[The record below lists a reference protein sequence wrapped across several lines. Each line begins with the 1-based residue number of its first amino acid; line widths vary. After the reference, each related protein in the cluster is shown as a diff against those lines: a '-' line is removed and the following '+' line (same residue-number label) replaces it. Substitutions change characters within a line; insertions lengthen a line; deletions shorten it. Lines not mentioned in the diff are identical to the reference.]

1 MDDFGV
7 RILEHQLPKPR
18 SNRLIRQ
25 AIVRALELDSFLKQS
40 TSAEVTQQLAH
51 RFQATPPFIKKRIE
65 SLIERDYLERGSD
78 QKIYRYLA

>member
-1 MDDFGV
+1 MFRQAEKTRKKVDDDRKPLVEAAVV
-7 RILEHQLPKPR
+7 RIMKSRKTLEH
-18 SNRLIRQ
+18 N
-25 AIVRALELDSFLKQS
+25 ALV
-40 TSAEVTQQLAH
+40 AEVTQQLAH